1 MNLFGS
7 GDVNQGQVNKTNNVN
22 MSSPIKNNE
31 EINLNL
37 SQQDSGVKP
46 IKLDDFFK
54 FLDSKTVQ
62 KIMET
67 PAESKQRIINDVA
80 QREYETDGARAI
92 LNSLG

>member
-7 GDVNQGQVNKTNNVN
+7 GEVNQGQVNKISKVNV
-22 MSSPIKNNE
+22 SSPIQNSE
-31 EINLNL
+31 EINLNFVQ
-37 SQQDSGVKP
+37 SESGVKP
-46 IKLDDFFK
+46 VQLDDFFEL
-54 FLDSKTVQ
+54 LDPKTVQ

-67 PAESKQRIINDVA
+67 SPESKQRIINDVA

>member
-7 GDVNQGQVNKTNNVN
+7 GEVNQGQVNKISNVN
-22 MSSPIKNNE
+22 MSSPIQNNE
-31 EINLNL
+31 EINLTL
-37 SQQDSGVKP
+37 SEQESGVKP
-46 IKLDDFFK
+46 VQLDDFFE

-67 PAESKQRIINDVA
+67 SMESKQRIINDVA